1 MTSGDDSNAR
11 SVFRLRYPEALRPS
25 IRLNGLQYWVSELSE
40 GGVRI
45 LLEDSTGAE
54 FSGEQVG
61 HITFADQQAEVVEG
75 EVLRINTTSADDVEA
90 VLQLTT
96 GVSLK
101 RMLSE
106 QVRIRSEYLR
116 LIDPADGRS
125 NNAD

>member
-1 MTSGDDSNAR
+1 MTSADDSNAR

-40 GGVRI
+40 AGVRV

-61 HITFADQQAEVVEG
+61 HIMFADQQAEVVEG
-75 EVLRINTTSADDVEA
+75 KVLRIDTTSADDVEA
-90 VLQLTT
+90 VLQLSKE
-96 GVSLK
+96 VSLK

-116 LIDPADGRS
+116 LIDPADRRS

>member
-1 MTSGDDSNAR
+1 MTSADDSNAR

-25 IRLNGLQYWVSELSE
+25 IRLNGLQYRVSELSE

-45 LLEDSTGAE
+45 LLKDSTGAK

-75 EVLRINTTSADDVEA
+75 KVLRIDTTSADDVEA